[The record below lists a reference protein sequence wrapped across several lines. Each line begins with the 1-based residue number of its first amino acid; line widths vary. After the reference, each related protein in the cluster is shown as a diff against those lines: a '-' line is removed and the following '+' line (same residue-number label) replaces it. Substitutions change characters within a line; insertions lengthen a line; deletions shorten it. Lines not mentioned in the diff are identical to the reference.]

1 MSVIGLVFV
10 VRLKRK
16 VNILML
22 YTSKNQHSHALCL
35 KEQAQIEFN
44 KYRPVVAEATCH
56 SLSPI
61 AKFCRCKVMPIVD
74 VKHGF
79 VELA

>member
-1 MSVIGLVFV
+1 MKQIGLECHRSCFCCQI
-10 VRLKRK
+10 KK
-16 VNILML
+16 
-22 YTSKNQHSHALCL
+22 KGQHSHALCL

-44 KYRPVVAEATCH
+44 QYRPVVAEATCH

-74 VKHGF
+74 VKDGF